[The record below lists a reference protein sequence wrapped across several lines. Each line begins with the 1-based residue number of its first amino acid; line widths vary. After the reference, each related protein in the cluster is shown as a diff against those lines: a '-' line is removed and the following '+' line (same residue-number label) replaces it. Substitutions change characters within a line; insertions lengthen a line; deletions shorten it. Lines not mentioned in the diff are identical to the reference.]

1 MPTSTGNGKSAIYR
15 WFSPCYKPPF
25 VGDSQPKTFD
35 CQRLPQPLHE
45 ISLHPHAENSPTSS
59 HTAWWIVTAKMS
71 LWRKHGGPCRRMSSQ
86 SPASLAG
93 LGEGTDPHSLVSS
106 NVAGESSTKFI
117 AWKKII
123 LWGISTCYVWFR
135 GCVHVLENTD
145 EPWIEATLWHHQKAD
160 CPGILL
166 RCMFWEIQRPRT
178 RSHFSPAFRSEMC
191 QTIQENTSIDVPL

>member
-1 MPTSTGNGKSAIYR
+1 MENPPSICYR
-15 WFSPCYKPPF
+15 WFYPRYKPPF

-71 LWRKHGGPCRRMSSQ
+71 LWRKHGGPCRGMSSQ

-93 LGEGTDPHSLVSS
+93 GKRQTHTVWCHQMWLENPLQSY
-106 NVAGESSTKFI
+106 TKFI
-117 AWKKII
+117 AGKKLI

-145 EPWIEATLWHHQKAD
+145 EPWIEATLWHHQ
-160 CPGILL
+160 
-166 RCMFWEIQRPRT
+166 
-178 RSHFSPAFRSEMC
+178 
-191 QTIQENTSIDVPL
+191 